1 MSHNTRLAASLGRLI
16 PALLVSSM
24 CTAVLACTHTL
35 YTVEAEFSAG
45 SGKGVVYA
53 LPTKQLVVEI
63 DVTTTTTTYGK
74 WVCHNKDVGL
84 TEIEEHNVLC
94 PSKQSPPPASNHKIT
109 GTRITD
115 QIVPDPTARFRIQLP
130 NNTEVRGRDRNIR
143 FTLTEDGRLTRSDA
157 EIIDRRPDMAAA
169 GIRTAG
175 AVLGKVIGLVA
186 PGGAALSFA
195 KSSPSGSDA
204 CDTDTDTDTSE
215 CSAANRLRELWAA
228 RDTLL
233 RVKSSTNVPP
243 GPAELERVAHIDREI
258 AELEALFYSTT
269 RKTIQTWVQ
278 VVEPKVGET
287 TWTWCRGQGE
297 NTVSMEGCVPEDT
310 DSVELTLE
318 GLPTEVKNDVGD
330 AAGIRYRVPRQGQ
343 ITAVIN
349 GSQVVARSSFFPQ
362 YGDIQSLPNTARGRY
377 NQLVVELSAATG
389 MLTQFQV
396 VDKRDYSDV
405 IEALGQGLND
415 TLDGVD
421 SAVSAS
427 KTMEAEAA
435 SAADPINVKTR
446 ELELL
451 ELERRLACYD
461 ATGEPC
467 P

>member
-1 MSHNTRLAASLGRLI
+1 
-16 PALLVSSM
+16 
-24 CTAVLACTHTL
+24 
-35 YTVEAEFSAG
+35 
-45 SGKGVVYA
+45 
-53 LPTKQLVVEI
+53 
-63 DVTTTTTTYGK
+63 
-74 WVCHNKDVGL
+74 
-84 TEIEEHNVLC
+84 
-94 PSKQSPPPASNHKIT
+94 
-109 GTRITD
+109 
-115 QIVPDPTARFRIQLP
+115 
-130 NNTEVRGRDRNIR
+130 
-143 FTLTEDGRLTRSDA
+143 
-157 EIIDRRPDMAAA
+157 
-169 GIRTAG
+169 
-175 AVLGKVIGLVA
+175 
-186 PGGAALSFA
+186 
-195 KSSPSGSDA
+195 
-204 CDTDTDTDTSE
+204 
-215 CSAANRLRELWAA
+215 
-228 RDTLL
+228 
-233 RVKSSTNVPP
+233 
-243 GPAELERVAHIDREI
+243 
-258 AELEALFYSTT
+258 
-269 RKTIQTWVQ
+269 
-278 VVEPKVGET
+278 
-287 TWTWCRGQGE
+287 
-297 NTVSMEGCVPEDT
+297 MEGCVPEDT